1 MMLFKFI
8 IKKGRLYV
16 SIRFY
21 AKCLYGWLYNI
32 NTLSFHRT
40 FLVLRRY
47 SMIGDTLS
55 HSSFA
60 GVAIGLVLGVNPLI
74 TAFLFTTLCAIIIEL
89 LREYYKKY
97 AELVMSLVLTFS
109 LGIAIIL
116 ISSGK
121 ASAKVNSFLFG
132 SILTVSTQDIFMILI
147 VGIICLIALIFLY
160 NKLIYI
166 TFDEEGAKTA
176 GIKVK
181 LINYIFTIL
190 VGATISMSIRIMG
203 ILVISSIMIVPVAT
217 AMQLKKGFKTTL
229 LYSIFFGMFDILMG
243 LFLSY
248 YINSAPGGTI
258 AITSVFTLI
267 IVIILDKFLNFK

>member
-1 MMLFKFI
+1 MLQSEFMRNAFMASFI
-8 IKKGRLYV
+8 I
-16 SIRFY
+16 SILCPFIG
-21 AKCLYGWLYNI
+21 L
-32 NTLSFHRT
+32 

-55 HSSFA
+55 HSSLA
-60 GVAIGLVLGVNPLI
+60 GVAIGLVVGLNPLI
-74 TAFLFTTLCAIIIEL
+74 TAFLFTSLCALIIEF
-89 LREYYKKY
+89 LRDYYKKY

-116 ISSGK
+116 ISSGN
-121 ASAKVNSFLFG
+121 ASAKVNSYLFG
-132 SILTVSTQDIFMILI
+132 SILTVTKGDILLISTI
-147 VGIICLIALIFLY
+147 GIICIIILVLLY
-160 NKLIYI
+160 NKLVYI

-181 LINYIFTIL
+181 TINYIFTLL

-217 AMQLKKGFKTTL
+217 AMQLKKSFKATLIFSIIFGFV
-229 LYSIFFGMFDILMG
+229 DIMLG
-243 LFLSY
+243 LVFSY

-258 AITSVFTLI
+258 ALTSVFTLI
-267 IVIILDKFLNFK
+267 MVIIYERFRN

>member
-1 MMLFKFI
+1 MFQLGFMQNAFLAGFI
-8 IKKGRLYV
+8 I
-16 SIRFY
+16 SILCPFIG
-21 AKCLYGWLYNI
+21 L
-32 NTLSFHRT
+32 

-55 HSSFA
+55 HSSLA
-60 GVAIGLVLGVNPLI
+60 GVAIGLVIGINPLI

-132 SILTVSTQDIFMILI
+132 SILTVSTQDIILI
-147 VGIICLIALIFLY
+147 SIVGVICLITLIFLY
-160 NKLIYI
+160 NKLVYI
-166 TFDEEGAKTA
+166 TFDEEGAKTS

-190 VGATISMSIRIMG
+190 VGATISMSIRVMG

-217 AMQLKKGFKTTL
+217 AMQLEKGFKTTL
-229 LYSIFFGMFDILMG
+229 IASIFIGIFDIMMG

-258 AITSVFTLI
+258 AITSVFALI
-267 IVIILDKFLNFK
+267 LVIVLQKFLKITN